1 MRAATRAHN
10 ARFVALVGVVVAA
23 AGCPSR
29 PPAEPAP
36 RPGVRVRSFTE
47 ATAVH
52 HILAVPPFAFAAT
65 GAGIDRWDLRSG
77 QAVHLGSEHG
87 LPGERVQALDFD
99 PGHRELWIATDAGL
113 TRYDLDEAA
122 FRDVPPPPSVLGI
135 DSFAGAVLA
144 AARGGGTWIGLRR
157 GLYRVSREGVWAPT
171 GITSPV
177 TSLLVDGDAALWI
190 GTTVGLFV
198 SRAGIAT
205 PLGPERGCDLAS
217 VRFVAVGPD
226 GRVVAVGENAARRQ
240 RIAVAAGDG
249 CHSYRV
255 SPDQIWL
262 AAASR
267 PDELL
272 VLTDNRL
279 YSVKR
284 WSAVGRSLVR
294 DGMQL
299 MPVPRPDGE
308 RPAPSP
314 YVLQAQGGALP
325 DGSQVLAAAGS
336 EVLVG
341 TRTLGTARVAAAGRG
356 PVQWLRRGE
365 LVEQATGLTVACAAR
380 EDCYIATG
388 SRRAWRFDGRRFTP
402 TGGGERRVL
411 AVARAPD
418 GRLFGMR
425 QGPDPRRIGLA
436 EITRGEWRDLG
447 LAIETPGR
455 DPELG
460 FARFSP
466 SGLLWLGLRYR
477 DPAGELR
484 PYGVAL
490 VDLALGVVAYHHAS
504 DDAREEQKG
513 VLSIPIDVTG
523 VDFLGEDEVWL
534 ATSQG
539 AAQVVG
545 RKVVVYGEAEGLRSE
560 IMHGVACTGGGL
572 VYLAAGHGV
581 AAFDGDRWQYP
592 RPLAISADDI
602 EIGPDG
608 RLWMATERGLAVYD
622 GARLRRL
629 DARRGLVENR
639 IRDVALDHYGRVW
652 LRGSQSLGIVTP

>member
-1 MRAATRAHN
+1 MRAAPRAHN
-10 ARFVALVGVVVAA
+10 ARLIVLVAVAVGA
-23 AGCPSR
+23 AGCPGR
-29 PPAEPAP
+29 EANEPAP
-36 RPGVRVRSFTE
+36 RPGVHVRSFTE
-47 ATAVH
+47 ATPVH
-52 HILAVPPFAFAAT
+52 HIIAVPPFAFAAT

-77 QAVHLGSEHG
+77 QAIHLGSEHG

-99 PGHRELWIATDAGL
+99 PSHRELWIATDAGL
-113 TRYDLDEAA
+113 TRYDLDEST
-122 FRDVPPPPSVLGI
+122 FREVPPPPSVLGI
-135 DSFAGAVLA
+135 DSFEGAVLA
-144 AARGGGTWIGLRR
+144 AARGGGTWIGLKR
-157 GLYRVSREGVWAPT
+157 GLYRVSREGDWAPT

-177 TSLLVDGDAALWI
+177 TSLLVDGDAVLWI
-190 GTTVGLFV
+190 GTSIGLFV
-198 SRAGIAT
+198 SRNGIAT

-226 GRVVAVGENAARRQ
+226 NRLVAVGENAARRQ
-240 RIAVAAGDG
+240 RIAVASGDG

-255 SPDQIWL
+255 SPDQAWL

-272 VLTDNRL
+272 VLTDHRL

-314 YVLQAQGGALP
+314 YVLQTQGGALP

-341 TRTLGTARVAAAGRG
+341 TRTLGTARVGRG

-365 LVEQATGLTVACAAR
+365 LVEEATGLTVACLSR
-380 EDCYIATG
+380 DDCYIATG
-388 SRRAWRFDGRRFTP
+388 SRRAWRFDGDRFTP

-418 GRLFGMR
+418 GRIFGMR
-425 QGPDPRRIGLA
+425 QGPEPRRIGLA
-436 EITRGEWRDLG
+436 EITKSGEWRDLG
-447 LAIETPGR
+447 LTIETPGR

-477 DPAGELR
+477 DPGGELR

-513 VLSIPIDVTG
+513 ILSIPIDVTG
-523 VDFLGEDEVWL
+523 VDFLGDDEVWL

-545 RKVVVYGEAEGLRSE
+545 RKVVVYSEAEGLKSE
-560 IMHGVACTGGGL
+560 IMHGVACTSGGM
-572 VYLAAGHGV
+572 VYLAASHGI
-581 AAFDGDRWQYP
+581 ATFDGDRWAYP
-592 RPLAISADDI
+592 RPLAIAADDI

-608 RLWMATERGLAVYD
+608 RLWMATDRGLAVYD

-639 IRDVALDHYGRVW
+639 IRDVAVDHLGRVW

>member
-1 MRAATRAHN
+1 MRATKADANRAHPGRL
-10 ARFVALVGVVVAA
+10 AVVLFALA
-23 AGCPSR
+23 AGCPT
-29 PPAEPAP
+29 PPAAGPLPQA
-36 RPGVRVRSFTE
+36 RVRVRSFTE

-65 GAGIDRWDLRSG
+65 GSGIDRWDLRSG

-99 PGHRELWIATDAGL
+99 PEHRELWIATDAGL
-113 TRYDLDEAA
+113 SRYDLDEAG
-122 FRDVPPPPSVLGI
+122 FREVPPPPSVLGI
-135 DSFAGAVLA
+135 DSFEGAALA
-144 AARGGGTWIGLRR
+144 AARGGGVWIGLRR
-157 GLYRVSREGVWAPT
+157 GLYRVSRAGEWAPT

-177 TSLLVDGDAALWI
+177 SDLLVDREDALWI
-190 GTTVGLFV
+190 GTAVGLFV
-198 SRAGIAT
+198 SRAGVAT
-205 PLGPERGCDLAS
+205 LLGPERGCDLAS
-217 VRFVAVGPD
+217 VRFIAVGPD
-226 GRVVAVGENAARRQ
+226 GRLVAVGENAARRQ
-240 RIAVAAGDG
+240 RIAVAAGVG

-255 SPDQIWL
+255 SPDQDWV

-272 VLTDNRL
+272 IITDQRL

-299 MPVPRPDGE
+299 LPVPRPDGD
-308 RPAPSP
+308 RPAASP
-314 YVLQAQGGALP
+314 YVLQVQGGALP
-325 DGSQVLAAAGS
+325 AGSQALAAAGS

-341 TRTLGTARVAAAGRG
+341 TRTLGTARVGRG
-356 PVQWLRRGE
+356 PIQWLRRGE
-365 LVEQATGLTVACAAR
+365 LTEEATTLSVACASR
-380 EDCYIATG
+380 DDCYIATG
-388 SRRAWRFDGRRFTP
+388 SRRAWRFDGDRFVP
-402 TGGGERRVL
+402 SGGAERRIL

-418 GRLFGMR
+418 GRVYGMR
-425 QGPDPRRIGLA
+425 QGGVDSRRIALA
-436 EITRGEWRDLG
+436 EIVKGEWRDLG

-455 DPELG
+455 DPELST
-460 FARFSP
+460 ARFSP

-477 DPAGELR
+477 DEAGELR

-490 VDLALGVVAYHHAS
+490 VDVSVGVVTYHHAS
-504 DDAREEQKG
+504 ADAREEQKG
-513 VLSIPIDVTG
+513 ILPIPIDVTG
-523 VDFLGEDEVWL
+523 VDFVGEDEVWL

-545 RKVVVYGEAEGLRSE
+545 RKVIVYSEAEGLKSE
-560 IMHGVACTGGGL
+560 ILHGVACTGAGM
-572 VYLAAGHGV
+572 VYVAAGHGL
-581 AAFDGDRWQYP
+581 AAYDGERWSYP
-592 RPLAISADDI
+592 RNLAHAADDI

-608 RLWMATERGLAVYD
+608 RLWMATERGLAVFD

-639 IRDVALDHYGRVW
+639 IRDVAIDHLGRVW
-652 LRGSQSLGIVTP
+652 LRGTQSLGLVSP